1 MAERANVDDLF
12 AKMFG
17 GTCGASGGPEGAT
30 PLPKVSYD
38 TDENAAPEVPTE
50 EAPAEETPA
59 GETPAE
65 EAPVQK
71 STGEGKSKRG
81 GKHAKAERRSPAQSA
96 HPEYY
101 RGQAVSKRGR
111 VRASFWLTPEVLD
124 GLETRSFL
132 EKCQGKSGE
141 KSEIVEAAMR
151 NYLEKEL
158 NTALDELFA
167 SK

>member
-50 EAPAEETPA
+50 ETPA
-59 GETPAE
+59 GEAPAE
-65 EAPVQK
+65 EAPAEEAPAQE
-71 STGEGKSKRG
+71 SIGEGKSKRG

-96 HPEYY
+96 HPQYY
-101 RGQAVSKRGR
+101 RGQAVTKRGR

>member
-81 GKHAKAERRSPAQSA
+81 GKGRETVSRTVCSP
-96 HPEYY
+96 
-101 RGQAVSKRGR
+101 R
-111 VRASFWLTPEVLD
+111 VLSWA
-124 GLETRSFL
+124 G
-132 EKCQGKSGE
+132 
-141 KSEIVEAAMR
+141 SE
-151 NYLEKEL
+151 
-158 NTALDELFA
+158 
-167 SK
+167 